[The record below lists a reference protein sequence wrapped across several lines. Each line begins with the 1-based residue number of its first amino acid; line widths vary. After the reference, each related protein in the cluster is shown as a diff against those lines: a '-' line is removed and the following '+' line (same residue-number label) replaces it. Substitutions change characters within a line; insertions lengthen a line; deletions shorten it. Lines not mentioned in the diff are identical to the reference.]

1 MSEFFKVEN
10 GSLLFKRRYETLWIT
25 PWGENAL
32 RVRATQNNFFTKE
45 DWALT
50 MPVDTKAEITLTED
64 GGAVVKNGKIRAELN
79 EYGRIRFFNDRDELL
94 LDEHYRTWSHGVD
107 YSKYLN
113 TITNIKRPAREYKGT
128 PSDNFEITMSFEADP
143 EEKIF
148 GMGQYQ
154 HPHLDQKG
162 CILELAHRNTQAS
175 VPFYLSSKGYGF
187 LWNNPGVGQVA
198 FGNNVTEWKLKS
210 SKQID
215 YWIVAGDTPAEIEEQ
230 YAKVSGTVP
239 MMPEYGLGFWQ
250 CKLRYQT
257 QEELLEVAR
266 EYHKRGIPVDVIV
279 VDFFHWPNQGDW
291 KFDSQFWPDPEGMI
305 KELDSM
311 GMKLMTSVWPTVD
324 KASENYDYML
334 DHDLLV
340 RVDHG
345 INFTMDCFGAE
356 GFFDATNPDA
366 QAFIWKTCKK
376 NYLDKGVT
384 LFWLDEAEPEYT
396 AVDFENYRY
405 HKGAA
410 LEVANAYPVGYA
422 KAFYDGMKAEGREEI
437 VNLIRCAWAGSQKYG
452 ALAWSGDV
460 PSTFE
465 AFRIQMAAGLNM
477 GLAGITWWT
486 ADIGGFHG
494 GNIHDEGFKELITR
508 WFQFGAFC
516 PVMRL
521 HGDRDPHDKPELVA
535 SGGGF
540 CPKTGADNEVWSY
553 GPEAEKSMTKYIRMR
568 YRLKPY
574 ITEAMKAAHEK
585 GTPVIRPVFYDF
597 PADKAAWGIS
607 EEYLFGPDIL
617 VAPVL
622 YPGARTKEVYL
633 PAGVK
638 WVEAETG
645 KTFDGGQTVT
655 VDAPLDT
662 IPLFVKEGAQ
672 ALGWIKGE

>member
-1 MSEFFKVEN
+1 MKEFFKVEN
-10 GSLLFKRRYETLWIT
+10 GSLFFKYRYETVWVM
-25 PWGENAL
+25 PWGNGL
-32 RVRATQNNFFTKE
+32 RVRATQNQTFTSE

-50 MPVDTKAEITLTED
+50 MPADAQAEITVTEE
-64 GGAVVKNGKIRAELN
+64 GATVKNGKIRLEMSP
-79 EYGRIRFFNDRDELL
+79 YGRMRFFNDKDELL
-94 LDEHYRTWSHGVD
+94 LDEFYRCWNHGVD

-113 TITNIKRPAREYKGT
+113 TITNLKRCAREYKGT
-128 PSDNFEITMSFEADP
+128 PSNNFEITMTFESDP
-143 EEKIF
+143 DEKLF

-154 HPHLDQKG
+154 YPYLDLKG
-162 CILELAHRNTQAS
+162 CLLEMAQRNTQAS
-175 VPFYLSSKGYGF
+175 VPFLLSSKRYGF
-187 LWNNPGVGQVA
+187 LWNNPAVGTA
-198 FGNNVTEWKLKS
+198 NFGKNLTEWKVRS

-215 YWIVAGDTPAEIEEQ
+215 YWITAGDTPAEIEEN
-230 YAKVSGTVP
+230 YAKVTGTVP
-239 MMPEYGLGFWQ
+239 MMPDYGTGFWQ

-257 QEELLEVAR
+257 QDELLKVAR

-279 VDFFHWPNQGDW
+279 
-291 KFDSQFWPDPEGMI
+291 WPDPEGMI

-311 GMKLMTSVWPTVD
+311 GMHLMTSVWPTVD
-324 KASENYDYML
+324 KESENYKYMQE
-334 DHDLLV
+334 HDLLV

-356 GFFDATNPDA
+356 GFFDATNPEA
-366 QAFIWKTCKK
+366 QKFVFDTCKK

-437 VNLIRCAWAGSQKYG
+437 VNLIRCAWAGSQRYG

-460 PSTFE
+460 PSTFD
-465 AFRIQMAAGLNM
+465 AFRYQLAAGLNM

-494 GNIHDEGFKELITR
+494 GNIHDDKFRELLTR

-521 HGDRDPHDKPELVA
+521 HGDRDPHDQPQLVA

-540 CPKTGADNEVWSY
+540 CPPTGADNEVWSY
-553 GPEAEKSMTKYIRMR
+553 GPEAEAVMTRYIKMR

-574 ITEAMKAAHEK
+574 IKEAMKAAHEK

-597 PADKAAWGIS
+597 PADKAAWDAH
-607 EEYLFGPDIL
+607 EEYMFGSDIL

-622 YPGARTKEVYL
+622 YEGARTKEVYL
-633 PAGVK
+633 PAGCR

-645 KTFDGGQTVT
+645 KVFDGGCAVT
-655 VDAPLDT
+655 VDAPLEI
-662 IPLFVKEGAQ
+662 IPLFVREGAD
-672 ALGWIKGE
+672 ALDMIRG

>member
-1 MSEFFKVEN
+1 MKEFFKVEN
-10 GSLLFKRRYETLWIT
+10 GSLFFKYRYETVWVM
-25 PWGENAL
+25 PWGDGL
-32 RVRATQNNFFTKE
+32 RVRATQNQTFTSE

-50 MPVDTKAEITLTED
+50 MPADAQAEITVTEE
-64 GGAVVKNGKIRAELN
+64 GATVKNGKIRLEMSP
-79 EYGRIRFFNDRDELL
+79 YGRMRFFNDKDELL
-94 LDEHYRTWSHGVD
+94 LDEFYRCWNHGVD

-113 TITNIKRPAREYKGT
+113 TITNLKRCAREYKGT
-128 PSDNFEITMSFEADP
+128 PSNNFEITMTFESDP
-143 EEKIF
+143 DEKLF

-154 HPHLDQKG
+154 YPYLDLKG
-162 CILELAHRNTQAS
+162 CLLEMAQRNTQAS
-175 VPFYLSSKGYGF
+175 VPFLLSSKGYGF
-187 LWNNPGVGQVA
+187 LWNNPAVGTA
-198 FGNNVTEWKLKS
+198 NFGKNLTEWKVRS

-215 YWIVAGDTPAEIEEQ
+215 YWITAGDTPAEIEEN
-230 YAKVSGTVP
+230 YAKVTGTVP
-239 MMPEYGLGFWQ
+239 MMPDYGTGFWQ

-257 QEELLEVAR
+257 QDELLKVAR

-279 VDFFHWPNQGDW
+279 VDFFHWPHQGDW
-291 KFDSQFWPDPEGMI
+291 KFDEQFWPDPEGMI

-311 GMKLMTSVWPTVD
+311 GMHLMTSVWPTVD
-324 KASENYDYML
+324 KESENYKYMQE
-334 DHDLLV
+334 HDLLV

-356 GFFDATNPDA
+356 GFFDATNPEA
-366 QAFIWKTCKK
+366 QKFVFDTCKK

-437 VNLIRCAWAGSQKYG
+437 VNLIRCAWAGSQRYG

-460 PSTFE
+460 PSTFD
-465 AFRIQMAAGLNM
+465 AFRYQLAAGLNM

-494 GNIHDEGFKELITR
+494 GNIHDDKFRELLTR

-521 HGDRDPHDKPELVA
+521 HGDRDPHDQPQLVA

-540 CPKTGADNEVWSY
+540 CPPTGADNEVWSY
-553 GPEAEKSMTKYIRMR
+553 GPEAEAVMTRYIKMR

-574 ITEAMKAAHEK
+574 IKEAMKAAHEK

-597 PADKAAWGIS
+597 PADKAAWDAH
-607 EEYLFGPDIL
+607 EEYMFGSDIL

-622 YPGARTKEVYL
+622 YEGARTKEVYL
-633 PAGVK
+633 PAGCR

-645 KTFDGGQTVT
+645 KVFDGGCAVT
-655 VDAPLDT
+655 VDAPLEI
-662 IPLFVKEGAQ
+662 IPLFVREGAD
-672 ALGWIKGE
+672 ALDMIRG